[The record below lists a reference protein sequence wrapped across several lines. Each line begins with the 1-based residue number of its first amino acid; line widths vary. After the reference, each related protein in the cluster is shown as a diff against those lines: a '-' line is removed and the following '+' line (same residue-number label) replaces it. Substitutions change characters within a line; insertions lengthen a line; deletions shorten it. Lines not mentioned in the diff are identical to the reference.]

1 MNRQDYYKCG
11 VLATAAYVHM
21 GGKSLDGATFAA
33 EAADPTK
40 AGGRLP
46 VTLARRL
53 FDPQFAVAG
62 QPQWQVRSYYGA
74 DAPQY
79 SQDKTGFG
87 DKSGFAAT
95 LFERTENGQTEK
107 VLALRG
113 TETRT
118 CLPPTRTPASTT
130 WSGPARSPS
139 STT

>member
-1 MNRQDYYKCG
+1 MTTSDYYKYAA
-11 VLATAAYVHM
+11 LATASYVRM
-21 GGKSLDGATFAA
+21 GSKGLDGLTFIN
-33 EAADPTK
+33 EAASQQQQ
-40 AGGRLP
+40 RLP
-46 VTLARRL
+46 TEQAQYF
-53 FDPQFAVAG
+53 FDPANKYGATVWSIAA
-62 QPQWQVRSYYGA
+62 YYGA
-74 DAPQY
+74 DALQY
-79 SQDKTGFG
+79 AQ

-118 CLPPTRTPASTT
+118 CSPPTRTPASTT